1 VTSPPFYARAV
12 LFDWDGTLLD
22 SYASDARAYVAMF
35 RALGISWTVDDFN
48 RHYSPNWLHVYEAA
62 RIPREKWEEA
72 DRLWHQAYESESP
85 ELLPG
90 AGQVIELLRSR
101 FQLAIV
107 TSGSGGRVRRQL
119 QEFQLASSFPVCVCC
134 EDAPRRKPDPA
145 PLQVALERL
154 GARPEESIYVGDSAE
169 DIQMA
174 RGAGVRAIGV
184 FGPFPTAERVR
195 ASKPDALLD
204 SIADLPPLLFPSGST
219 SE

>member
-1 VTSPPFYARAV
+1 MTSPRFHARAV

-22 SYASDARAYVAMF
+22 SYASDARAYMCVF
-35 RALGISWTVDDFN
+35 RELGIPWTVEDLN
-48 RHYSPNWLHVYEAA
+48 RHYSPNWLRVYEAA
-62 RIPREKWEEA
+62 RIPRDKWEEA
-72 DRLWHQAYESESP
+72 DRLWHQAYEDESP

-90 AGQVIELLRSR
+90 AAPVVELLRSQ

-107 TSGSGGRVRRQL
+107 TSGSGNRVRRQL
-119 QEFQLASSFPVCVCC
+119 HEFHLTASFPVCVCC

-154 GARPEESIYVGDSAE
+154 GVRPEESVYVGDSAE

-174 RGAGVRAIGV
+174 QSAGVRAIGV

-195 ASKPDALLD
+195 ASRPDALLD
-204 SIADLPPLLFPSGST
+204 SIADLPPLLFPAGIPS
-219 SE
+219 